1 MGRDNTLGNVSRRVV
16 TGILKANVPQ
26 STVMLAAN
34 VAFLAIP
41 GVMFSNTNSGNLVIL
56 PSSSQIA
63 SLLSVES
70 SAGSIVIG
78 LLLIRHNRTKQE
90 LDPLEA
96 VSEQSQFSFYTRCR
110 RETGTV
116 NIFIRELSENVWS

>member
-16 TGILKANVPQ
+16 TGILKAHVPQ

-41 GVMFSNTNSGNLVIL
+41 GVMFLNTNSGNLVIL

>member
-16 TGILKANVPQ
+16 TGILRAHVSQ

-41 GVMFSNTNSGNLVIL
+41 GVMFLNTNSGNLVIF

-63 SLLSVES
+63 SLLSVEA

-78 LLLIRHNRTKQE
+78 LLLVRHNRTKQE
-90 LDPLEA
+90 LDPFEA
-96 VSEQSQFSFYTRCR
+96 VSEQSQFLFDRCR
-110 RETGTV
+110 REIGTV
-116 NIFIRELSENVWS
+116 DIFIQELSESVRS